1 MSHIAKSKVLEEII
15 VELRRKGLMIPTNVM
30 SDLKA
35 FRTLMIVEKVDP
47 QGHGATEPR
56 IDAYMSTVEAYAI
69 SEAEKLFPPEKVR
82 DWLAAL
88 EKASCETCIPPTKHP
103 KEEIRMIPGVP
114 RDKKGVRVTPIKTL
128 PIEKLEEMATEN
140 NLTSRRDKDGH
151 LIVYGDDKDVKEFVK
166 KMTKQQNGTS

>member
-15 VELRRKGLMIPTNVM
+15 VEIRKKGLMIPPKVM

-56 IDAYMSTVEAYAI
+56 IDEYIRKVEAYAI
-69 SEAEKLFPPEKVR
+69 SEAEKLFPPEKVQ
-82 DWLAAL
+82 DWLTAL
-88 EKASCETCIPPTKHP
+88 EKAGCETCVPPKQP

-151 LIVYGDDKDVKEFVK
+151 LIVYGDDKDVKDFVK
-166 KMTKQQNGTS
+166 RMTKQQNGTS